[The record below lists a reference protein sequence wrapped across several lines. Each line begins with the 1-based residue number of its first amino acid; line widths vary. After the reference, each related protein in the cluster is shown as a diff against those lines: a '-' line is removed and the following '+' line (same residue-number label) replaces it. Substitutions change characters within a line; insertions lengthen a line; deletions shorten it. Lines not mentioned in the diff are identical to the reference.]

1 MKLKKINYD
10 LYFIGKTDE
19 EYSVVCITEDV
30 PACRLYD

>member
-19 EYSVVCITEDV
+19 EYYVVCITEDV